1 MRIALI
7 SYISVSCVFFLLG
20 LVIGKILKKDILHG
34 KVMLGVMLV
43 PDVFLS
49 GLSASVVTA
58 PVIESTTSREKD
70 KALVLV
76 H

>member
-34 KVMLGVMLV
+34 KVMLGVMNSAL
-43 PDVFLS
+43 L
-49 GLSASVVTA
+49 ASVWPLA
-58 PVIESTTSREKD
+58 M
-70 KALVLV
+70 VLCV
-76 H
+76 VGWFYDAIQAWKKL